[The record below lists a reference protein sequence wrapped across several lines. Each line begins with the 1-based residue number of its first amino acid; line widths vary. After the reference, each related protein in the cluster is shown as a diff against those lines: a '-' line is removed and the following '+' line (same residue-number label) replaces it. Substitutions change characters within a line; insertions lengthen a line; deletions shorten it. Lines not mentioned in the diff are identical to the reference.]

1 MPWNDTFGE
10 ISPDELAALRANA
23 QKCIT
28 CGQLATVDPQFHA
41 TRYAHPPLIRDGEG
55 RTLAWS
61 AETMSW
67 QVAQK

>member
-1 MPWNDTFGE
+1 MPRNDTFGE
-10 ISPDELAALRANA
+10 ISDEEHAALRANA

-41 TRYAHPPLIRDGEG
+41 TRYAHPPLIMDGG